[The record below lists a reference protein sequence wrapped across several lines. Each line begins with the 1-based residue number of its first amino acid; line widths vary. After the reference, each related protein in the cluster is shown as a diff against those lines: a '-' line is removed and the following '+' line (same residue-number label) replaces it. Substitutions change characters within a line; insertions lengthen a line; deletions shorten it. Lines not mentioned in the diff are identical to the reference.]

1 MNIQIELEDYD
12 IISSGT
18 IIGVINQALIFK
30 IEDLLFEL
38 KFINNIET
46 SENKISSSI
55 GEDGKKMIL
64 TFQNFNNSIGIGNTD
79 PIEIGWIGEHKLFLN
94 YRVYSLTE
102 NTGKLLHYTWLL
114 EKKKGE
120 NNAK

>member
-1 MNIQIELEDYD
+1 MNIKIELEEYE

-18 IIGVINQALIFK
+18 IIGVINQAILFN
-30 IEDLLFEL
+30 IEDLIFEL
-38 KFINNIET
+38 KFVNNSET
-46 SENKISSSI
+46 TEHKISSVI
-55 GEDGKKMIL
+55 PDDGKKMTL
-64 TFQNFNNSIGIGNTD
+64 TFENFNNSLGIGNTE
-79 PIEIGWIGEHKLFLN
+79 PIEVGWIGDAKLRLN

-120 NNAK
+120 KNGK